1 MIMVKLLGAGFSMSL
16 RRLLTFRVNL
26 VFDVVMSVVWL
37 AVTLATVLV
46 VYTATDTLAGWSLP
60 ESLILIG
67 TFQVLSGLKQAF
79 LDPNLSWFPERGIR
93 GGKLDVLLL
102 QPAPTLFLVS
112 LSSCSPLALVQSG
125 LGLGVI
131 VVGLVRLD
139 QLPGP
144 ASVAAWLVMIMV
156 GMVITWALGM
166 LLAVL
171 AFWAPKLQLD
181 VFYGSAWQLARYP
194 VDIYPG
200 PLRAVLTYL
209 FPMALI
215 ATAPTVVLVRGPDP
229 SLLLGGAAG
238 AIIGAGVTTLCWRL
252 GLRRYTGATS

>member
-1 MIMVKLLGAGFSMSL
+1 MILIMLVASFSMSL
-16 RRLLTFRVNL
+16 RRLLAFRMNL
-26 VFDVVMSVVWL
+26 VFDIVMSAVWL

-46 VYTATDTLAGWSLP
+46 VYAATDTLADWALP
-60 ESLILIG
+60 EALILIG
-67 TFQVLSGLKQAF
+67 TFQVLSGLKETF
-79 LDPNLSWFPERGIR
+79 LDPNLAWFPERGVR
-93 GGKLDVLLL
+93 GGKLDLLLL

-112 LSSCSPLALVQSG
+112 LSTCSPLALVQSG

-131 VVGLVRLD
+131 AVGLARLD
-139 QLPGP
+139 QPPGP
-144 ASVAAWLVMIMV
+144 AAVASWLVMIMV
-156 GMVITWALGM
+156 GMVITWALGV

-215 ATAPTVVLVRGPDP
+215 ATAPTVVLVHGPDP
-229 SLLLGGAAG
+229 YLLLGGVSGAAAG
-238 AIIGAGVTTLCWRL
+238 AGLATLCWRL

>member
-1 MIMVKLLGAGFSMSL
+1 MIAIALLGASFSMAL
-16 RRLLTFRVNL
+16 RRLLAFRVNL
-26 VFDVVMSVVWL
+26 IFDVVMSMIWL

-60 ESLILIG
+60 EALILIG
-67 TFQVLSGLKQAF
+67 TFQVLSGLKQTF

-93 GGKLDVLLL
+93 QGKLDVMLL

-112 LSSCSPLALVQSG
+112 LSSCSPLSLVQSG

-131 VVGLVRLD
+131 VVGLARLGR
-139 QLPGP
+139 PPEP
-144 ASVAAWLVMIMV
+144 AAVVSWLVMIMV
-156 GMVITWALGM
+156 GLVITWSLGM
-166 LLAVL
+166 ILAVL

-215 ATAPTVVLVRGPDP
+215 ATAPTLVLVRGPDP
-229 SLLLGGAAG
+229 ALLLGGIAG
-238 AIIGAGVTTLCWRL
+238 AIIGAGLTTLCWRL

>member
-1 MIMVKLLGAGFSMSL
+1 MILIKLLGASFSMSL

-26 VFDVVMSVVWL
+26 VFDVVMSAVWL

-46 VYTATDTLAGWSLP
+46 VYAATDTLAGWTLP

-67 TFQVLSGLKQAF
+67 TFQVLSGLKQTF
-79 LDPNLSWFPERGIR
+79 LDPNLAWFPERGVR
-93 GGKLDVLLL
+93 SGKLDVLLL

-112 LSSCSPLALVQSG
+112 LGTCSPLALVQSA

-131 VVGLVRLD
+131 MVGLARLD
-139 QLPGP
+139 QPPEP
-144 ASVAAWLVMIMV
+144 AAVVAWLVMIMV

-166 LLAVL
+166 ILAVL

-215 ATAPTVVLVRGPDP
+215 ATAPTVVLVHGPDP
-229 SLLLGGAAG
+229 SLLVGGVAG
-238 AIIGAGVTTLCWRL
+238 AVAGAGLATLCWRL